1 MEGSHRPVVIVS
13 SNRKGGC
20 GKTSFVF
27 HLAGE
32 LARRKSRVLLLDG
45 DPQASLSQSFFG
57 SRAVEELDPARS
69 MVALF
74 DDKFDP
80 APEKIIC
87 PTSFPLIHIVQAT
100 EPLTSFNHPD
110 PKRHGFLQDT
120 LRQFL
125 AEVGPAYDYCLIDT
139 PPNLQ
144 LLTWAALTAADHCLT
159 PVVPEDYAA
168 QGIVHV
174 RRFLEDC
181 QRSRNSKLR
190 WLGLLVCMMQSRLGI
205 HKVYEQVMRD
215 AYGELV
221 LSTMVPQATI
231 FKEAVSLKIPV
242 SLHKPKNAASKTI
255 AALADEIVARTTTTT
270 ELAKEAA

>member
-1 MEGSHRPVVIVS
+1 MSHDTRIIVS

-32 LARRKSRVLLLDG
+32 LARRKARILLIDC

-57 SRAVEELDPARS
+57 SRAIEELDPVLS
-69 MVALF
+69 VVALF
-74 DDKFDP
+74 DDKMNPDP
-80 APEKIIC
+80 KSIIHE
-87 PTSFPLIHIVQAT
+87 TTFPAIHIVPAT

-110 PKRHGFLQDT
+110 PPKHGWLQDT
-120 LRQFL
+120 LRQFV
-125 AEVGPAYDYCLIDT
+125 AEVRGSYDYVLIDT

-144 LLTWAALTAADHCLT
+144 LLTWASLVCADYCIT

-174 RRFLEDC
+174 KRFIEEV
-181 QRSRNSKLR
+181 QRTRNSRLR
-190 WLGLLVCMMQSRLGI
+190 WLGLLICMVQARLGI

-215 AYGELV
+215 AYGDLV
-221 LSTMVPQATI
+221 LGTSVPHATL
-231 FKEAVSLKIPV
+231 FKEAVSLKTPA
-242 SLHKPKNAASKTI
+242 SLHKPSNAASKTM
-255 AALADEIVARTTTTT
+255 AKLADELTNHMNQVV
-270 ELAKEAA
+270 LKEAA